1 MDKPASEIDELATPL
16 EGMDWR
22 KFQQELLAEH
32 LASERYGEKGLSANL
47 RKIRIGPCKGE
58 SLVAPGWKVNNSIVL
73 DGDLGD
79 YCLSHFH
86 GAEADVLGSIGHC
99 GAQAIQSGA
108 VIIQG
113 RAGNAIAAYGTG
125 GLVAVYENAGTRA
138 AVALDG
144 ADVLVRGSVGTQ
156 AAYAMRSGSL
166 IIGGSAGAELGQ
178 GMTGGVIYIRGE
190 PASVAKQLRE
200 VKMREADRMRLGLI
214 LLKAG
219 VKSTGRE
226 FRVFRPDA

>member
-1 MDKPASEIDELATPL
+1 MDKPASEIDELAIPL

-32 LASERYGEKGLSANL
+32 RASERYGEKGSKANL

-58 SLVAPGWKVNNSIVL
+58 SLVASGWQVNNAIVL

-99 GAQAIQSGA
+99 GVQAIQSGA
-108 VIIQG
+108 VIIRG
-113 RAGNAIAAYGTG
+113 HAGNAIAAYGTG
-125 GLVAVYENAGTRA
+125 GLVAVYGNAGKRA